1 MHIIEPIAWQMGMEF
16 LDGNLTFQDTTQ
28 LESWKFPASGQV
40 PRNNDPNT
48 VPFHSIRQSRIT
60 GPSKIPKC
68 HGSHGNLCW
77 VPNSFGDHVTNL

>member
-16 LDGNLTFQDTTQ
+16 LDDDLTFQDTTR

-48 VPFHSIRQSRIT
+48 VEPLLRHTPRWMAQGMPYEGLCLSRDTLKID
-60 GPSKIPKC
+60 SK
-68 HGSHGNLCW
+68 
-77 VPNSFGDHVTNL
+77 